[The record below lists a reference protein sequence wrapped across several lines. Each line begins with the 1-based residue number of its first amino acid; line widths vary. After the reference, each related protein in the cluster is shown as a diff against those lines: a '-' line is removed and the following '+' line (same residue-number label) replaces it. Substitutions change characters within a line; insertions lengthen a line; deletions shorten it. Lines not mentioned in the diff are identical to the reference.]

1 MKWVDKRRHAEIAG
15 QSFSH
20 LSMSFDKADVLRG
33 AIEIVQPCPPTPSI
47 RSPGMLVL
55 VVAGRGVKR
64 GDKKPS
70 GCSQAKLVPQPLTD
84 SALEYPTTAPYLTSS
99 LPASA
104 ACLSVVSSV
113 RSSCTDDGLL
123 HI

>member
-1 MKWVDKRRHAEIAG
+1 
-15 QSFSH
+15 
-20 LSMSFDKADVLRG
+20 MSFDKADVLRG
-33 AIEIVQPCPPTPSI
+33 AIEMVQPCPPTPSI

-99 LPASA
+99 LSTCVFLVFYTYVLCNLSA
-104 ACLSVVSSV
+104 GKLRYESK
-113 RSSCTDDGLL
+113 RG
-123 HI
+123 